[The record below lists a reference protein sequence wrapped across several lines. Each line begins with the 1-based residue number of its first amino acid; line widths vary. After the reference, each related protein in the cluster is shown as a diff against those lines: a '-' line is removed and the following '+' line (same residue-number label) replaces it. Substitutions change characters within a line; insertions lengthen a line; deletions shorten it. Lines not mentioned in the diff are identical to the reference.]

1 MINRSSWIQLGA
13 MPQHLARTD
22 TNKRV
27 EVVAAAGRATMADID
42 LDLSLFEEISLTN
55 RRVERTLIHVRIA
68 PEKPVSDAQLLHLL
82 ELNEQIHGIPSDQPR
97 IVVRHSKGDRA
108 DHFHV
113 LWPTVRTDGTS
124 VRSHG
129 NYLRDEIISREAELV
144 LGERF
149 IPGPRMPMV
158 IAHFRQSGRD
168 QEADTLEQAPKRDR
182 RSRLGDK
189 SYNMAA
195 RSETDIA
202 SFQANVLDAWQ
213 EHHAGQDFA
222 EALGRRGL
230 RLALG
235 AGTKKRRS
243 IVLVVE
249 DATGFHASLRRTIN
263 AAAKAR
269 RLSLYV
275 TADQVP
281 ASAGLPALELA
292 REAGFKDA
300 LERAVDAH
308 RREKKLL
315 VAERDEDR
323 DPGPVEA
330 RETTLLPPVE
340 FTFKQTLKARRGAIK
355 EHYRIRDQL
364 RQQRVDR
371 AFAAAGIF
379 CDRRLR
385 RIVFA
390 AAAAGVLLSGGGLG
404 LALIA
409 GGVAR
414 TLLPSRE
421 RARALA
427 KASGIERQR
436 DRETQALELH
446 HAYAR
451 VRQEFRGQER
461 RIAPVRV
468 FVREHRG
475 KAPGAPAAQV
485 PAVAAA
491 TSRRGVHP
499 LSIPPSEPRP
509 VTDQAMASP
518 GEPAALSPS
527 PESKRPSPE
536 SKRPPAPSKTAV
548 SAPKSAPLHQIHAPA
563 VPASGISR
571 TAEAV
576 KKPRILPA
584 LKPTAAKA
592 KNKGISR

>member
-1 MINRSSWIQLGA
+1 

-27 EVVAAAGRATMADID
+27 EVVAAAGRANINDID
-42 LDLSLFEEISLTN
+42 LDLGLFEEISLTN
-55 RRVERTLIHVRIA
+55 RRVKRTLIHVRIA

-82 ELNEQIHGIPSDQPR
+82 ELNEKIHGIPSDQPR
-97 IVVRHSKGDRA
+97 VVVRHSKGDRA

-113 LWPTVRTDGTS
+113 LWPTVRADGLS

-189 SYNMAA
+189 AYNMAA

-202 SFQANVLDAWQ
+202 SFQANVLVAWQ

-235 AGTKKRRS
+235 DGTKRRRS

-269 RLSLYV
+269 RLPLYV
-275 TADQVP
+275 TSDQVP
-281 ASAGLPALELA
+281 ASAGLPALESA

-300 LERAVDAH
+300 LKLAVDGH
-308 RREKKLL
+308 LKEKKLL

-330 RETTLLPPVE
+330 RETTSLPPVE

-355 EHYRIRDQL
+355 EHYRARDQL

-379 CDRRLR
+379 GDRRLR

-427 KASGIERQR
+427 KAARIERQR
-436 DRETQALELH
+436 DRDTQAQELH

-461 RIAPVRV
+461 RIAPVRALV
-468 FVREHRG
+468 PEHPG
-475 KAPGAPAAQV
+475 KIPGAAAV
-485 PAVAAA
+485 VAA
-491 TSRRGVHP
+491 SRQRGVHP
-499 LSIPPSEPRP
+499 LSIPPSGPKP
-509 VTDQAMASP
+509 VPDQATASP
-518 GEPAALSPS
+518 GEPAALP
-527 PESKRPSPE
+527 PSPE

-548 SAPKSAPLHQIHAPA
+548 SAPKSAPLRQIHAPA
-563 VPASGISR
+563 VPASEISR

>member
-1 MINRSSWIQLGA
+1 

-55 RRVERTLIHVRIA
+55 RRVKRTLIHVRIA
-68 PEKPVSDAQLLHLL
+68 PEKPVSEAQLLHLL

-97 IVVRHSKGDRA
+97 IVVRHSKGNRA

-113 LWPTVRTDGTS
+113 LWPTVRADGTS

-129 NYLRDEIISREAELV
+129 NYLRDEIISREAEFM

-168 QEADTLEQAPKRDR
+168 QEADTLEQAPRRDR

-189 SYNMAA
+189 AYNMAA
-195 RSETDIA
+195 RSETDVA

-213 EHHAGQDFA
+213 EHQAGQDFP

-235 AGTKKRRS
+235 DGTKKRRS

-249 DATGFHASLRRTIN
+249 DATGLHASLRRTIN

-269 RLSLYV
+269 RLPLHV
-275 TADQVP
+275 TSEQVP
-281 ASAGLPALELA
+281 ASEDLPTLEAA
-292 REAGFKDA
+292 REAGFNDA
-300 LERAVDAH
+300 FEIALVAH
-308 RREKKLL
+308 RKEEKLL
-315 VAERDEDR
+315 AAERDEDR
-323 DPGPVEA
+323 DP
-330 RETTLLPPVE
+330 LPGKAEGTATPPPSAL
-340 FTFKQTLKARRGAIK
+340 TFKQTLKARRDAIK
-355 EHYRIRDQL
+355 QHYRTRDQL
-364 RQQRVDR
+364 RQERVDR

-379 CDRRLR
+379 GDRRLR

-421 RARALA
+421 RARALFKAA
-427 KASGIERQR
+427 KIGRQR
-436 DRETQALELH
+436 DRDTQALELH
-446 HAYAR
+446 QAYAQ
-451 VRQEFRGQER
+451 VRQEFRGQKR

-468 FVREHRG
+468 LVRGDLG
-475 KAPGAPAAQV
+475 KAPGAPLEVGTNAAI
-485 PAVAAA
+485 A
-491 TSRRGVHP
+491 RNRGRMYP
-499 LSIPPSEPRP
+499 LSIPPAGPGRVTVFWASPTQPAAIPRP
-509 VTDQAMASP
+509 SDNKRFRTTSKATASVQKS
-518 GEPAALSPS
+518 ALL
-527 PESKRPSPE
+527 RLFQ
-536 SKRPPAPSKTAV
+536 APS
-548 SAPKSAPLHQIHAPA
+548 APPSGNATKPRPGAAPGTAPA
-563 VPASGISR
+563 
-571 TAEAV
+571 TAA
-576 KKPRILPA
+576 
-584 LKPTAAKA
+584 TAAKA
-592 KNKGISR
+592 KQDEMQK